1 MLTLWLVD
9 KFINAVEDEQQRD
22 LRNNDIMI
30 AQEKIKS
37 L

>member
-30 AQEKIKS
+30 AQEKIKT